1 MLTHLI
7 LACDSGLYSYNVE
20 TSDIVHIK
28 GISNVKSFTI
38 SQSIPKAIIIG
49 NDGEYLYQCDLRH
62 LQNRAQASSC
72 LSPKLETFVLDLSI
86 ANRTHSER
94 WHLVRMMDNVMP
106 QQLSDAIAIAATSSR
121 IVILKFDTNLG
132 RFKPVRGLD
141 TVLPVSSVLF
151 TKHTAIVSSDK
162 FFEID
167 LASFGAEEFLDMSD
181 TSLRDIRSCTPM
193 AAFRVNSQ
201 EILLCFKEVGIFV
214 DEYGCRSRP
223 DNINWLQEPLDVKYR
238 ESCLFIAHSDCV
250 QVMYVSKSY
259 TKELERK
266 VASEERR
273 AFVNLKAPRLLA
285 FLDFARTSIYV
296 ACECGPERE
305 QEIIKLDG
313 YKALQTTSPC
323 ISNSMET
330 LSSIASYPTTVTQS
344 NETLSAFGQA
354 V

>member
-1 MLTHLI
+1 M
-7 LACDSGLYSYNVE
+7 
-20 TSDIVHIK
+20 
-28 GISNVKSFTI
+28 
-38 SQSIPKAIIIG
+38 
-49 NDGEYLYQCDLRH
+49 
-62 LQNRAQASSC
+62 
-72 LSPKLETFVLDLSI
+72 LDLSI

-94 WHLVRMMDNVMP
+94 WHLVRMMDDP
-106 QQLSDAIAIAATSSR
+106 SCQQLSDVIAIAATSSR
-121 IVILKFDTNLG
+121 IVILKFDTSLG

-141 TVLPVSSVLF
+141 TVLPVTSVLF

-167 LASFGAEEFLDMSD
+167 LGTYGAEEFLDMSD
-181 TSLRDIRSCTPM
+181 SSLRDIRSCSPM
-193 AAFRVNSQ
+193 AAFKVNSQ
-201 EILLCFKEVGIFV
+201 EFLLCFKEVGIFV

-223 DNINWLQEPLDVKYR
+223 DNINWLQEPLDFRYR

-259 TKELERK
+259 TKEIERK
-266 VASEERR
+266 ESSEERR
-273 AFVNLKAPRLLA
+273 AFVNLNSPQLLA

-296 ACECGPERE
+296 ACECGPEKE
-305 QEIIKLDG
+305 QEIIMLDG

-330 LSSIASYPTTVTQS
+330 LSSLSSYPTTVTQS
-344 NETLSAFGQA
+344 NETLSLGHA

>member
-1 MLTHLI
+1 M
-7 LACDSGLYSYNVE
+7 DSEELVQ
-20 TSDIVHIK
+20 IR
-28 GISNVKSFTI
+28 GISNVKSFSI
-38 SQSIPKAIIIG
+38 SQHVPKAIIIG

-62 LQNRAQASSC
+62 LHSRAQASSC

-94 WHLVRMMDNVMP
+94 WHLVRMMDDP
-106 QQLSDAIAIAATSSR
+106 SCQQLGDVVAIAATSSR

-151 TKHTAIVSSDK
+151 TKHTGIVSSDK

-167 LASFGAEEFLDMSD
+167 LATYGAEEFLDMSD
-181 TSLRDIRSCTPM
+181 SSLRDIRSCTPM
-193 AAFRVNSQ
+193 AAFKVNSQ
-201 EILLCFKEVGIFV
+201 EFLLCFKEVGIFV

-223 DNINWLQEPLDVKYR
+223 DNINWLQEPLDFKYR

-259 TKELERK
+259 TKEVERK
-266 VASEERR
+266 EASDERR
-273 AFVNLKAPRLLA
+273 AFVNLNSPRLMA
-285 FLDFARTSIYV
+285 FLDFARNSIYV
-296 ACECGPERE
+296 ACECGPEKE
-305 QEIIKLDG
+305 QEIIMLDG

-330 LSSIASYPTTVTQS
+330 LSSLASYPTAVTQS
-344 NETLSAFGQA
+344 NETLSLGHA